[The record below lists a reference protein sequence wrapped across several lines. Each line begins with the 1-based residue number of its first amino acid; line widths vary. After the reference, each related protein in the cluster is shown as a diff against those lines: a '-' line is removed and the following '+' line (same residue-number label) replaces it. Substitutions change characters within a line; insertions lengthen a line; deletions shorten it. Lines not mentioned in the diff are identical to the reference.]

1 MFILIG
7 SMASF
12 CYSYFSTFMSFGQ
25 FLLFV
30 FVLFLFE
37 SSVHPPSVFVFSF
50 SLHTFRSSLL
60 LYLVFDL
67 YVSSTTVTLCCCF
80 FVQLSLS
87 VYYCVIILRTCLY
100 HYRQP
105 HNTQNA
111 TTDISAVELSVSVM
125 HLLAN

>member
-1 MFILIG
+1 
-7 SMASF
+7 
-12 CYSYFSTFMSFGQ
+12 MSFGQ

-80 FVQLSLS
+80 LFSCLCQCIIVLLFYEPVYIITGNPTIRRMQLQ
-87 VYYCVIILRTCLY
+87 IFP
-100 HYRQP
+100 Q
-105 HNTQNA
+105 
-111 TTDISAVELSVSVM
+111 
-125 HLLAN
+125 